1 MKGYLRARVS
11 RYPNSASTFQ
21 ISRLT
26 ISGDIAENPGPTSN
40 KQTCPKCSRT
50 IAKNH
55 RSLTCSACDLK
66 YHIKCGNVTPKD
78 FKRIQRTAPMI
89 WKCPVCLQDI
99 SLDFNE
105 LPFASLSEESFK
117 STVRTDPPY
126 NESSL
131 CDSNSDHLLEIAREI
146 NISPKDLKVA
156 HLNICSLRNK
166 VEELRVL
173 QTTFGFDILAITETH
188 LNLSDRDQDLHID
201 GLKFI
206 RRDRPKCKGGGCIL
220 YYSEH
225 LKATHCKD
233 LINDNLEAAWIQ
245 VKFPSYNTL
254 FGVVYRSERLS
265 INFFDNL
272 HFTLEK
278 AWMKSNNIFLL
289 GDLNCDL
296 LGARE
301 RTDLIDNNNKT
312 RKLLD
317 LFDLFSM
324 QNVVNEP
331 TRVTPT
337 TQSLIDLIATTKVN
351 LVGKSGALPLGLSD
365 HCLIYATL
373 KLNSKRPPPKIIW
386 TRNFKHFND
395 KDFKTDIER
404 IPFHITVFED
414 KDDSLW
420 AWEQLFR
427 DVCDQHAPHRVV
439 KARSVSSPWINKQ
452 IKLKMNRRFKLFKI
466 AIETKEA
473 DKWADYKKLRN
484 EITSDIRK
492 AKSAY
497 FKRKF
502 DEVKTTSAYWNLLSR
517 ATNPKA
523 RKPIGPL
530 KRDDESLAV
539 DDKEKADLLNCFFAT
554 VGMKLADTIN
564 PQYRTITT
572 IKPKPVPCI
581 YDARVSYGEVAN
593 KLITLKTNKATGP
606 DGISPRLLAA
616 AGSSIAVP
624 LTNLYLRSLR
634 EAKVYDDWKVARLN
648 PIFKKHDESDR
659 GSYRAH
665 CLC

>member
-1 MKGYLRARVS
+1 MADGHVSRSSHIIALFFLGIILSARRLSFEDGFRCNTTLTLKFGLYGQPGKALTAYLILDQVWDYSRHDSKVYRAKGYLRARVS
-11 RYPNSASTFQ
+11 RYPNSGSTFQ
-21 ISRLT
+21 ISRLI
-26 ISGDIAENPGPTSN
+26 ISGDIAENLGPTLK

-78 FKRIQRTAPMI
+78 FKLIQRTAPMI
-89 WKCPVCLQDI
+89 WKCPVCSQDMP
-99 SLDFNE
+99 LDFNE
-105 LPFASLSEESFK
+105 LPFASLSEESFN

-126 NESSL
+126 NECSQCS
-131 CDSNSDHLLEIAREI
+131 SNSDHLFEIAREI

-156 HLNICSLRNK
+156 HINICSLRNK

-173 QTTFGFDILAITETH
+173 QTIFGFDILAITETH
-188 LNLSDRDQDLHID
+188 LNSSDRDQDLHID

-272 HFTLEK
+272 HFTLER
-278 AWMKSNNIFLL
+278 AWMKSSNIFLL

-296 LGARE
+296 SGARG
-301 RTDLIDNNNKT
+301 RTDLIDNNHKT

-337 TQSLIDLIATTKVN
+337 TQSLIDLIVTTKVN

-365 HCLIYATL
+365 HWLTYATL
-373 KLNSKRPPPKIIW
+373 KLKSKRPPPKIIQ

-404 IPFHITVFED
+404 IPFHITTVSED
-414 KDDSLW
+414 KDDSMW

-427 DVCDQHAPHRVV
+427 SVCDQHAPHRVV

-452 IKLKMNRRFKLFKI
+452 IKLKMNQRFKLFKT

-502 DEVKTTSAYWNLLSR
+502 DEVKTTSAYWNLLSK

-523 RKPIGPL
+523 R
-530 KRDDESLAV
+530 
-539 DDKEKADLLNCFFAT
+539 
-554 VGMKLADTIN
+554 
-564 PQYRTITT
+564 
-572 IKPKPVPCI
+572 
-581 YDARVSYGEVAN
+581 
-593 KLITLKTNKATGP
+593 LKTNWPA
-606 DGISPRLLAA
+606 
-616 AGSSIAVP
+616 
-624 LTNLYLRSLR
+624 
-634 EAKVYDDWKVARLN
+634 
-648 PIFKKHDESDR
+648 
-659 GSYRAH
+659 
-665 CLC
+665 